1 MSVWG
6 GVGGHERRVRRRN
19 DGSKPSKLTSKGTSI
34 RFSSTQV
41 PISKALGNS
50 SGSKQPGGARA
61 GHEISS
67 SPSPSSSSPSLSTS
81 VPELPSLGLT
91 SSPSDKGGCSERGVM
106 ALFPVGGLEEEEG
119 EGMAMGCEPALS
131 EGEGEVDLSGRE
143 KEACGLASRRGA
155 QCSKG

>member
-1 MSVWG
+1 MSG
-6 GVGGHERRVRRRN
+6 ASGDETTDQRPR
-19 DGSKPSKLTSKGTSI
+19 KLTSKGTSI

-67 SPSPSSSSPSLSTS
+67 SPSSSSSSSPSLSTS

-91 SSPSDKGGCSERGVM
+91 SSLSDKGGCSERGVM
-106 ALFPVGGLEEEEG
+106 ALFPAGGLEEEEG
-119 EGMAMGCEPALS
+119 EGMVMGCEPALS
-131 EGEGEVDLSGRE
+131 EGEVEVDLSGRE